1 MSDETKA
8 NVIKSEILSN
18 YAKAN
23 IYIRTL
29 DVQSIVESAKYTVRM
44 DADMTRQIL
53 LFDLDQNIITS
64 QADGFASG
72 IGGALSLYLGVAIVM
87 IFELIELL
95 GDLIVDG
102 ISGDEEVSKRK
113 AEKNNRVV

>member
-1 MSDETKA
+1 MQTWPTKVSL
-8 NVIKSEILSN
+8 VIWIK
-18 YAKAN
+18 
-23 IYIRTL
+23 TL
-29 DVQSIVESAKYTVRM
+29 
-44 DADMTRQIL
+44 
-53 LFDLDQNIITS
+53 S
-64 QADGFASG
+64 QAGGFASG

-113 AEKNNRVV
+113 AEKNNRVA